1 MEIAGSILDLVGN
14 TPLVRVPRLIQQE
27 GLRCDVVIKMEQ
39 TNPGGSAKDRI
50 AIAMIDD
57 AERRGLIQPGGTIVE
72 PTSGN
77 TGVGLAIVAAQRG
90 YRCVFVCTDKVS
102 QLKVDLLRA
111 YGAEVVV
118 CPVAVA
124 PEDPQS
130 YYSTAE
136 RLVRE
141 IPGAFRPNQYANQKN
156 PDAHFET
163 TGPEIWRQTDGRVT
177 HLVAGMGTGG
187 TITGT
192 ARFLKSQNPDV
203 VVVGAD
209 SESSVYTGGS
219 GRPYLVEGIG
229 EDFFPTTIDMSL
241 VDVKLAIS
249 DEDSFLMARRLARL
263 EGILL
268 GGSGGS
274 AVAAALQVAHTQS
287 LGPDQLMVIVVP
299 DSGRAYL
306 AREYNDDW
314 MASFGFIHREGRTV
328 ASVLEA
334 RGNQLPPL
342 LFVNP
347 DQKVRD
353 AIELMRRNGV
363 SQLPVCKNQ
372 PPFAAAEV
380 AGALD
385 ELRLMDLVFRDPT
398 VMDRTVGDVMGPKLP
413 TVGIGEPLELV
424 VKRLD
429 SSPAVLVLKGGR
441 PAGVLTRTDVLTFL
455 QA

>member
-314 MASFGFIHREGRTV
+314 MASYGFIHRKGRTV